1 MPQSDYTFGD
11 SDLAARRLE
20 LLGSTFQDTT
30 RDFLRAAAP
39 SKPALAVDLGSGTG
53 HTTVLLRET
62 LHPALTIAVDFSP
75 AYVEQTRERAGDDGV
90 EAIEADVLNLPE
102 RIGGAEVI
110 FVRML
115 LTHLRDPLA
124 AVALW
129 RERLAPGGVLL
140 LEEVESIATEE
151 LALARYLELQEEML
165 HANDNTLKIGA
176 ELDAALSDD
185 PGLHGSEVVEFS
197 PARRHRRADVRDE
210 LHDLARAPRGDRG
223 ARAGGARHDR
233 QRPRPG
239 RDGPRGRRPDHLAH
253 APDRPRPANRDPF
266 AETRG

>member
-30 RDFLRAAAP
+30 REFLRAAAP
-39 SKPALAVDLGSGTG
+39 SEPALAIDLGSGTG

-62 LHPALTIAVDFSP
+62 LHPTLTIAVDFSP

-102 RIGGAEVI
+102 RINGAEVI

-140 LEEVESIATEE
+140 LEEVDSIATEE

-165 HANDNTLKIGA
+165 HANDNTLKIGT
-176 ELDAALSDD
+176 ELDAGLRDD
-185 PGLHGSEVVEFS
+185 PGLRSSEVVEFS
-197 PARRHRRADVRDE
+197 PPAATAARMFGMNFTTWRE
-210 LHDLARAPRGDRG
+210 
-223 ARAGGARHDR
+223 
-233 QRPRPG
+233 RPEVT
-239 RDGPRGRRPDHLAH
+239 DAH
-253 APDRPRPANRDPF
+253 APEELDTIAKGLGRVATAPEDAAPITWRMRQIVLARI
-266 AETRG
+266 

>member
-39 SKPALAVDLGSGTG
+39 TEPALAVDLGSGTG

-62 LHPALTIAVDFSP
+62 LHPALTIAVDFSS
-75 AYVEQTRERAGDDGV
+75 AYVEQTRERAGGNEDV
-90 EAIEADVLNLPE
+90 EATLADVLDLPE
-102 RIGGAEVI
+102 RISGAEVI

-140 LEEVESIATEE
+140 LEEVDSIATEE
-151 LALARYLELQEEML
+151 LALSRYLALQEEML
-165 HANDNTLKIGA
+165 HANDNTLKIGS
-176 ELDAALSDD
+176 ELDASLRGD
-185 PGLHGSEVVEFS
+185 PGLRSSEVVEFS
-197 PARRHRRADVRDE
+197 PPAATAARMFGMNFTTWRE
-210 LHDLARAPRGDRG
+210 
-223 ARAGGARHDR
+223 
-233 QRPRPG
+233 RPEVT
-239 RDGPRGRRPDHLAH
+239 DAH
-253 APDRPRPANRDPF
+253 APEELDMIAKGLGRVATAPEDAAPITWRMRQIVLAP
-266 AETRG
+266 

>member
-30 RDFLRAAAP
+30 REFLRAAAP
-39 SKPALAVDLGSGTG
+39 SEPALAVDLGSGTG

-75 AYVEQTRERAGDDGV
+75 AYVEQTRERAGEDGV

-140 LEEVESIATEE
+140 LEEVDSISTEE

-165 HANDNTLKIGA
+165 HANDNTLKIGT
-176 ELDAALSDD
+176 ELDAGLRND
-185 PGLHGSEVVEFS
+185 PGLRSSEVVEFS
-197 PARRHRRADVRDE
+197 PPAATAARMFGMNFTTWRE
-210 LHDLARAPRGDRG
+210 
-223 ARAGGARHDR
+223 
-233 QRPRPG
+233 RPEVT
-239 RDGPRGRRPDHLAH
+239 DAH
-253 APDRPRPANRDPF
+253 APEELDTIAKGLGRVATAPEDAAPITWRMRQIVLG
-266 AETRG
+266 R

>member
-30 RDFLRAAAP
+30 REFLRSAAP
-39 SKPALAVDLGSGTG
+39 SEPALAVDLGSGTG

-115 LTHLRDPLA
+115 LTHLRDPLG

-140 LEEVESIATEE
+140 LEEVDSISTAE

-165 HANDNTLKIGA
+165 HANDNTLKIGT
-176 ELDAALSDD
+176 ELDAGLRDD
-185 PGLHGSEVVEFS
+185 PGLRSSEVVEFS
-197 PARRHRRADVRDE
+197 PPAATAARMFGMNFTTWRE
-210 LHDLARAPRGDRG
+210 
-223 ARAGGARHDR
+223 
-233 QRPRPG
+233 RPEVT
-239 RDGPRGRRPDHLAH
+239 DAH
-253 APDRPRPANRDPF
+253 APEELDTIAKGLGRVATAPEDAAPITWRMRQIVLAR
-266 AETRG
+266 

>member
-11 SDLAARRLE
+11 SDLAARRLQ
-20 LLGSTFQDTT
+20 LVGSTFEDTT

-39 SKPALAVDLGSGTG
+39 AEPALAVDLGSGPG

-75 AYVEQTRERAGDDGV
+75 AYVEQTRERAGGNDDV

-110 FVRML
+110 FVRLL
-115 LTHLRDPLA
+115 LTHL
-124 AVALW
+124 ALW

-151 LALARYLELQEEML
+151 RPLARYLDLQEEML
-165 HANDNTLKIGA
+165 HANDNTLEIGA
-176 ELDAALSDD
+176 ELDAGLRDD
-185 PGLHGSEVVEFS
+185 PGLRSSEVVEFS
-197 PARRHRRADVRDE
+197 PPAATAARMFGMNFTTWRERPEVTAAHEPEE
-210 LHDLARAPRGDRG
+210 LDAIAKGLGRVATAPEDAAPITWRMRQIVLAP
-223 ARAGGARHDR
+223 
-233 QRPRPG
+233 
-239 RDGPRGRRPDHLAH
+239 
-253 APDRPRPANRDPF
+253 
-266 AETRG
+266 

>member
-30 RDFLRAAAP
+30 REFLRAAAP
-39 SKPALAVDLGSGTG
+39 SEPALAIDLGSGTG

-62 LHPALTIAVDFSP
+62 LHPTLTIAVDFSP

-140 LEEVESIATEE
+140 LEEVDSIATEE

-165 HANDNTLKIGA
+165 HANDNTLKIGT
-176 ELDAALSDD
+176 ELDAGLRED
-185 PGLHGSEVVEFS
+185 PGLRSSEVVEFS
-197 PARRHRRADVRDE
+197 PPAATAARMFGMNFTTWRERPEVTDVHAPEE
-210 LHDLARAPRGDRG
+210 LDTIAKGLGRVATAPEDAAPITWRMRQIVLARD
-223 ARAGGARHDR
+223 
-233 QRPRPG
+233 
-239 RDGPRGRRPDHLAH
+239 
-253 APDRPRPANRDPF
+253 
-266 AETRG
+266 

>member
-30 RDFLRAAAP
+30 REFLRAAAP
-39 SKPALAVDLGSGTG
+39 SEPALAVDLGSGTG

-115 LTHLRDPLA
+115 LTHLRDPLG

-129 RERLAPGGVLL
+129 RERLTPGGVLL
-140 LEEVESIATEE
+140 LEEVDSISTGE

-165 HANDNTLKIGA
+165 HANDNTLKIGT
-176 ELDAALSDD
+176 ELDAGLRDD
-185 PGLHGSEVVEFS
+185 PGLRSSEVVEFS
-197 PARRHRRADVRDE
+197 PPAATAARMFGMNFTTWRE
-210 LHDLARAPRGDRG
+210 
-223 ARAGGARHDR
+223 
-233 QRPRPG
+233 RPEVT
-239 RDGPRGRRPDHLAH
+239 DAH
-253 APDRPRPANRDPF
+253 APEELDTIAKGLGRVATAPEDAAPITWRMRQIVLAR
-266 AETRG
+266 